1 MDTGIIIC
9 AGGTPAA
16 DYAFRYL
23 KEWGVPVTKD
33 LSPTGRHLLLDCP
46 SFRED
51 GQLRCGGDVC
61 DILRQLS
68 ADVTVWGGNLN
79 HPKLSNH
86 KAVDILK
93 DPYYLTE
100 NAYITAECAL
110 DVTLPRFSGL
120 LRGCP
125 VLIIGWGRIGKCLGR
140 LLRALDADVT
150 VAARKESDR
159 AMLAA
164 LGYRAADATSLAELL
179 PRFRLIYNTAPEPV
193 LCREQTAL
201 CSPEC
206 LKIELASKPGME
218 GEGIL
223 IARGLPG
230 IHRPE
235 ASGQLI
241 ARTLLR
247 YLNKE
252 ESS

>member
-1 MDTGIIIC
+1 MDNGIIIC

-16 DYAFRYL
+16 DYAFRCL
-23 KEWGVPVTKD
+23 EERGVPVTKD
-33 LSPTGRHLLLDCP
+33 LSPAGRHLLLDCP

-51 GQLRCGGDVC
+51 GQLRCGGDVS
-61 DILRQLS
+61 DILQKLP
-68 ADVTVWGGNLN
+68 ADVTVFGGNLN
-79 HPKLSNH
+79 HPKLGDQ
-86 KAVDILK
+86 KTVDFLK
-93 DPYYLTE
+93 DFNYLAE

-110 DVTLPRFSGL
+110 DVTVPRFSGL

-159 AMLAA
+159 AMLRA
-164 LGYRAADATSLAELL
+164 LGYRAADPTSLTELL

-201 CSPEC
+201 CSPDC
-206 LKIELASKPGME
+206 LKIELASQPGME

-230 IHRPE
+230 VHRPE

-241 ARTLLR
+241 AKTMLR

>member
-1 MDTGIIIC
+1 M
-9 AGGTPAA
+9 
-16 DYAFRYL
+16 
-23 KEWGVPVTKD
+23 PVTKD
-33 LSPTGRHLLLDCP
+33 ISPAGRHLLLDCP

-68 ADVTVWGGNLN
+68 AGVTVWGGNLN
-79 HPKLSNH
+79 RSGLSNR
-86 KAVDILK
+86 KAVDFLK
-93 DPYYLTE
+93 DPYYLAE

-125 VLIIGWGRIGKCLGR
+125 VLIIGWGRIGKCIGR

-164 LGYRAADATSLAELL
+164 LGYRAADPASLTELL

-223 IARGLPG
+223 SARGLPG